1 MRETASSS
9 RSAVAASVAS
19 QLQPQ
24 CGGCLRCRAHCRQQP
39 MHVTSFSLHVV
50 HAVNAQSVRRSRP
63 QGRSSCSDVAL
74 SSSEPHFESTLAI
87 AERLAAACLHAAC
100 QSRSDE
106 RNSQLQPQCG
116 GWLRC
121 CRAHC
126 RQQPMHV
133 TCFSLHVVH
142 AVNAQSVRRSR
153 PLLVLRCRALSSSK
167 QGPRPPTQIR
177 SFSSVPALAA
187 AAGVPVVGAAAL

>member
-1 MRETASSS
+1 
-9 RSAVAASVAS
+9 
-19 QLQPQ
+19 
-24 CGGCLRCRAHCRQQP
+24 

-63 QGRSSCSDVAL
+63 LLVLRCRAL

-116 GWLRC
+116 GWVRCCLR

-133 TCFSLHVVH
+133 TSFSLHVLH

-153 PLLVLRCRALSSSK
+153 PLLVLRCRA
-167 QGPRPPTQIR
+167 PRAPMSP
-177 SFSSVPALAA
+177 
-187 AAGVPVVGAAAL
+187 